1 MIKINM
7 AVEASSHEELLEALK
22 AAGPNVTSFYGEV
35 VPGKKTEVTVTP
47 AEPTASESVVVSPEL
62 PNEPVPD
69 YDITEVRAALA
80 KVREV
85 SGTDAMRDIMR
96 KYGAEKLPD
105 LDKEHYAAV
114 MKEATE
120 CLQQATPA

>member
-47 AEPTASESVVVSPEL
+47 AEPVVVPPEL
-62 PNEPVPD
+62 PDDPEPI
-69 YDITEVRAALA
+69 YDISEVRAALA

-85 SGTDAMRDIMR
+85 SGTDAMRNIMR

-105 LDKEHYAAV
+105 LGKEHYAAV

-120 CLQQATPA
+120 CLQQATPV

>member
-7 AVEASSHEELLEALK
+7 AVEASSHAELLEALK
-22 AAGPNVTSFYGEV
+22 NAGPNVTSFYGEV

-47 AEPTASESVVVSPEL
+47 AEPVVVSPE
-62 PNEPVPD
+62 PPDDPEPI
-69 YDITEVRAALA
+69 YDISEVRAALA

-85 SGTDAMRDIMR
+85 SGTDAMRNIMR

-105 LDKEHYAAV
+105 LGKEHYAAV

-120 CLQQATPA
+120 CLQQGTPV

>member
-7 AVEASSHEELLEALK
+7 AVEASSHAELLEALK
-22 AAGPNVTSFYGEV
+22 NAGPNVTSFYGEV

-47 AEPTASESVVVSPEL
+47 AEPVVVSPEL
-62 PNEPVPD
+62 PNDPDPEPV
-69 YDITEVRAALA
+69 YDISEVRTALA

-85 SGTDAMRDIMR
+85 SGTDAMRNIMR

-105 LDKEHYAAV
+105 LGKEHYAAV

-120 CLQQATPA
+120 CLQQATPV

>member
-7 AVEASSHEELLEALK
+7 AVEASTHAELLEALQ
-22 AAGPNVTSFYGEV
+22 AAGPNVATFYGEV
-35 VPGKKTEVTVTP
+35 VGGKPTEVHITP
-47 AEPTASESVVVSPEL
+47 VDAPTEHVYDAPPEP
-62 PNEPVPD
+62 EPD
-69 YDITEVRAALA
+69 IDITEVRAALA

-105 LDKEHYAAV
+105 LDKSHYAAV
-114 MKEATE
+114 LKEATE
-120 CLQQATPA
+120 CLQKATLG

>member
-35 VPGKKTEVTVTP
+35 VPGKKTEVVVTP
-47 AEPTASESVVVSPEL
+47 AEPVDVSPTL
-62 PNEPVPD
+62 PDEPTPD
-69 YDITEVRAALA
+69 YAITDVRAALA
-80 KVREV
+80 KVREA
-85 SGTDAMRDIMR
+85 TDTETMRNIMR

-105 LDKEHYAAV
+105 LDRAHYADV

-120 CLQQATPA
+120 CLQQAMPS